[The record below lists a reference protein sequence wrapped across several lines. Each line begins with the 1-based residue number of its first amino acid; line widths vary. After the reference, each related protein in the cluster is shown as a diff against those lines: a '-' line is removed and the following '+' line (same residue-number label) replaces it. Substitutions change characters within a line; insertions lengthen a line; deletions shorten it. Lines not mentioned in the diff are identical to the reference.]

1 MVTGKSA
8 ILIPQRAICSLKHR
22 LRNTWQLG
30 MHGSLKSMYLT
41 FSYRLKTSLP
51 PRDICTMILVRGE
64 HRRFERNVF
73 QLFFLFAPSHRG
85 FCVENRRNGTLSH
98 ESRFT
103 CDVVRT
109 FLPDNWKLHR
119 KRYEWYFVTKI
130 VLTYCE
136 IKLFYFW
143 NSRLKVEN
151 LQKKTFEIT
160 WTIYSNCKR

>member
-1 MVTGKSA
+1 MVTPKII
-8 ILIPQRAICSLKHR
+8 ILCWMVIRSL
-22 LRNTWQLG
+22 TV
-30 MHGSLKSMYLT
+30 
-41 FSYRLKTSLP
+41 
-51 PRDICTMILVRGE
+51 ICTMILVRGE

-151 LQKKTFEIT
+151 LQKKLLRSLEQFIQTVKGKNNF
-160 WTIYSNCKR
+160 W